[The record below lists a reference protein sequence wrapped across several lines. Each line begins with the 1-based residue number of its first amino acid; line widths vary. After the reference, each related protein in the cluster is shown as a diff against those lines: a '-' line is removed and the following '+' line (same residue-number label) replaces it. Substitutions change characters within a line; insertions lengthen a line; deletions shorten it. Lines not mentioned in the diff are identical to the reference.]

1 MSMSTK
7 IEDLPGSSPSIQQ
20 PLQQQPLQQP
30 NISQQQF
37 AQSVQQL
44 SNSPVQIDV
53 KKKVKF
59 KDEDEVFEIDSNE
72 PPKKTSFFQ
81 KIKAE
86 FNEENILLLIF
97 LYIASTSY
105 LDGYITLM
113 PVVGPYTTVPGL
125 FTVIK
130 SVILLLMFIISKIF
144 LLPYFQL

>member
-7 IEDLPGSSPSIQQ
+7 IEDLPNSPQSAQQPIQQ
-20 PLQQQPLQQP
+20 PIQQP

-37 AQSVQQL
+37 GQSTQQL

-53 KKKVKF
+53 KKKVRF
-59 KDEDEVFEIDSNE
+59 KNEDEVFEIDSDE

-86 FNEENILLLIF
+86 FNEENILLLVF

-113 PVVGPYTTVPGL
+113 PVLGQYTMVPGL

-130 SVILLLMFIISKIF
+130 SVILLLMFIISKLF

>member
-7 IEDLPGSSPSIQQ
+7 IEDLPNSPQSAQQPIQQ
-20 PLQQQPLQQP
+20 PIQQP

-37 AQSVQQL
+37 GQSTQQL

-53 KKKVKF
+53 KKRVRF
-59 KDEDEVFEIDSNE
+59 KNEDEVFEIDSDE

-86 FNEENILLLIF
+86 FNEENILLLVF

-113 PVVGPYTTVPGL
+113 PVLGQYTMVPGL

-130 SVILLLMFIISKIF
+130 SVILLLMFIISKLF

>member
-7 IEDLPGSSPSIQQ
+7 IEDLPNSPQSAQQPIQQ
-20 PLQQQPLQQP
+20 PIQQP

-37 AQSVQQL
+37 GQSTQQL

-53 KKKVKF
+53 KKKVRF
-59 KDEDEVFEIDSNE
+59 KNEDEVFEIDSDE

-113 PVVGPYTTVPGL
+113 PVLGQYTMVPGL

-130 SVILLLMFIISKIF
+130 SVILLLMFIISKLF